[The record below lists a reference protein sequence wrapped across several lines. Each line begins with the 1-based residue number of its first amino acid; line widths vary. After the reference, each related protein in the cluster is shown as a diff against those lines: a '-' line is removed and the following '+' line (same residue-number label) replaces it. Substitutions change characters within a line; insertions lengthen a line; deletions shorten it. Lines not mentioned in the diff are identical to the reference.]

1 MLTMPLSTCATTA
14 NLCRSSPVP
23 ALSSFTRAEAQAR
36 LARTTCALRRAAV
49 SAWLNAGVGT
59 PSGRLD
65 RGNAEVLLRVY
76 AKCIAGQQDEANQRI
91 LQAIRLNVADTN
103 P

>member
-1 MLTMPLSTCATTA
+1 
-14 NLCRSSPVP
+14 
-23 ALSSFTRAEAQAR
+23 
-36 LARTTCALRRAAV
+36 
-49 SAWLNAGVGT
+49 
-59 PSGRLD
+59 LD